1 MVFFAISPVFSEVH
15 FVWRKKKD
23 KVSAEILTVWVCHA
37 PFQGKK
43 EKVHLQKY
51 SSIYSNS
58 SAPSFLLFYTPDSHV
73 KSFTGIFSCGA
84 CGYTWWLD
92 KWGSALAN
100 VHCFPQLTYGICYKM
115 QRKAIN
121 LPSAAEI
128 STLPKTLLL
137 SAPLTMTLKEERGVI
152 FSVADILLH
161 SLAVSSQPY
170 VNWFWILI

>member
-1 MVFFAISPVFSEVH
+1 MWE
-15 FVWRKKKD
+15 
-23 KVSAEILTVWVCHA
+23 CHA

-43 EKVHLQKY
+43 VHQQRY

-100 VHCFPQLTYGICYKM
+100 VHCFPQLTYRICYKM

-137 SAPLTMTLKEERGVI
+137 SAPLTMTFRRARCNSFCGRNFTTFTSRIIPTLSEL
-152 FSVADILLH
+152 ILNIN
-161 SLAVSSQPY
+161 PRMEKP
-170 VNWFWILI
+170 ILM

>member
-1 MVFFAISPVFSEVH
+1 MNH
-15 FVWRKKKD
+15 FK
-23 KVSAEILTVWVCHA
+23 
-37 PFQGKK
+37 GKK
-43 EKVHLQKY
+43 VHPQRY

-100 VHCFPQLTYGICYKM
+100 VHCFPQLTYRICYKM

-137 SAPLTMTLKEERGVI
+137 SAPLTMTFKEERGVI
-152 FSVADILLH
+152 FFCGRDFTTFTSSIIPTLCELILNINLRMEK
-161 SLAVSSQPY
+161 PI
-170 VNWFWILI
+170 FM